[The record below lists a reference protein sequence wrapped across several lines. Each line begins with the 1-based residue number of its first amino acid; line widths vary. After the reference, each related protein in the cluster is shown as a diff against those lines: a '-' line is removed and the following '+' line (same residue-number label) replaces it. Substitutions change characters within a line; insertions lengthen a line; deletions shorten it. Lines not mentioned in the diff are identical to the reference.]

1 MLKSLG
7 PRTVTISPG
16 GPCLQ
21 RVLIKAK
28 KKKKKL
34 FPEKKHDEAILVCL
48 HGVDWLICALRWTDN
63 LEQVV

>member
-28 KKKKKL
+28 KKKKKIISRK
-34 FPEKKHDEAILVCL
+34 ET
-48 HGVDWLICALRWTDN
+48 R
-63 LEQVV
+63 

>member
-21 RVLIKAK
+21 RVLLKAK
-28 KKKKKL
+28 KKKKKKNYFQRRNTMRLSL
-34 FPEKKHDEAILVCL
+34 FVYMEWIGSSVL
-48 HGVDWLICALRWTDN
+48 
-63 LEQVV
+63 

>member
-28 KKKKKL
+28 KKKKNYFQKRNTMRLSL
-34 FPEKKHDEAILVCL
+34 FVYMEWIGSSVL
-48 HGVDWLICALRWTDN
+48 
-63 LEQVV
+63 